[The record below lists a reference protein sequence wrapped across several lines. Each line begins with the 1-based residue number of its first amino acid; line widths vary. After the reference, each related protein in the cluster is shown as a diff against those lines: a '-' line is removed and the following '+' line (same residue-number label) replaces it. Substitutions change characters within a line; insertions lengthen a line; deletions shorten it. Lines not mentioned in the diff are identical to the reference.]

1 VVLVLSG
8 CLAPTGGPSGA
19 PALRQA
25 VLADGAVVVRP
36 PAGYCIDPN
45 SLSNGSSAGFALI
58 GSCASLTG
66 DTSGVFVEPAII
78 TLSVS
83 PAEEGATSMDSVA
96 FQTALGRG
104 RILNAI
110 SRDDLNLLHVE
121 GGARVPPSAD
131 ERHWRGLMPI
141 NGHVLGLALYG
152 AKDSAMVGD
161 QGMRLMILLAE
172 TIKRDSL
179 AAGTVAT
186 RAANT
191 SE

>member
-1 VVLVLSG
+1 MSG
-8 CLAPTGGPSGA
+8 CLAPTGGPSGT

-45 SLSNGSSAGFALI
+45 SLSNQSGGGFALI

-83 PAEEGATSMDSVA
+83 LAEDGATSMDSAA

-110 SRDDLNLLHVE
+110 SRDDLNLLQVE

-131 ERHWRGLMPI
+131 KRHWRGLMPL

-152 AKDSAMVGD
+152 AKDSAMVAD
-161 QGMRLMILLAE
+161 QGMQLMITLAE
-172 TIKRDSL
+172 TIKRDSP
-179 AAGTVAT
+179 AAGAVAT
-186 RAANT
+186 PAANA